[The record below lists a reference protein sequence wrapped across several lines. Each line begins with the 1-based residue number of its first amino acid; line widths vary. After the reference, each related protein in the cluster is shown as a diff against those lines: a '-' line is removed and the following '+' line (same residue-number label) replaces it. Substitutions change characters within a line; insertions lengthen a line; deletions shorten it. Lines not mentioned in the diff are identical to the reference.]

1 MLYMYLIC
9 FLKIYLPCTYCC
21 KASYILSIL
30 GVCNKKTHV
39 GDVLDG

>member
-9 FLKIYLPCTYCC
+9 FLKIYLPHTYCC
-21 KASYILSIL
+21 KVSYILSIL